1 MDPEA
6 ELNLER
12 ERVRRLEEEL
22 AFWQN
27 KAIGTIPPETLASVI
42 QRQQMETLTYHLLK
56 QRKMAEEA
64 ASKLKAK
71 EKEHAFAVENIRNLE
86 RQTEEQ
92 ARELAKFAKST
103 AETQTV
109 RETKETAAAGQ
120 RFGMSGIPSDED
132 LDMLFA
138 TVPQAKQPVQQQ
150 APKRREPKT
159 VKDFIQLI
167 RRMQRVKVYDAA
179 LLLDVQPE
187 QVLAWGDALEKRGYV
202 IVEGLRDKT
211 IVASEKM
218 IRGI

>member
-1 MDPEA
+1 MDIEA

-56 QRKMAEEA
+56 QRKLAEEEA
-64 ASKLKAK
+64 AKRQAK
-71 EKEHAFAVENIRNLE
+71 EKELAFAVENIRNLE
-86 RQTEEQ
+86 SKAEEQ
-92 ARELAKFAKST
+92 AKELARLAK
-103 AETQTV
+103 
-109 RETKETAAAGQ
+109 TAAEAPPAREEPAAPGQ

-132 LDMLFA
+132 LDVLFA
-138 TVPQAKQPVQQQ
+138 TVPQAKPQVQQPQ
-150 APKRREPKT
+150 RRREPKT

-202 IVEGLRDKT
+202 QVDGLRDKT

-218 IRGI
+218 IRGR